1 MQAENVTRLRIRL
14 GELNM
19 LSNGEPLGHA
29 DKELLDVVLH
39 PKFDNLT
46 KENDI
51 ALLRVSNKGLEFQV
65 YQISSWFFSLN
76 HPITF
81 TAKHTSNL
89 FARDGKQ
96 ICRRE
101 WLGDGMGQSSEGEEA
116 NV

>member
-1 MQAENVTRLRIRL
+1 MTRLRIRL

-51 ALLRVSNKGLEFQV
+51 ALLRVSNKGLELQV
-65 YQISSWFFSLN
+65 YQISKGCPVVGSF
-76 HPITF
+76 
-81 TAKHTSNL
+81 
-89 FARDGKQ
+89 R
-96 ICRRE
+96 
-101 WLGDGMGQSSEGEEA
+101 
-116 NV
+116 

>member
-1 MQAENVTRLRIRL
+1 MTRLRIRL

-65 YQISSWFFSLN
+65 YPISSWYFSHIHL
-76 HPITF
+76 ITF

-89 FARDGKQ
+89 FARNGK
-96 ICRRE
+96 
-101 WLGDGMGQSSEGEEA
+101 
-116 NV
+116 